1 VLTRAEGEALYRAYC
16 DELAK
21 EHGRLVVIKKGESG
35 LCRVIDRALKVLTFG
50 RQSRFLTSYTTT
62 LGKRIYVPDDWERYP
77 AIERY
82 LILRHEAVHVRQFR
96 RFTWPGMTLIYL
108 LLPLPMGLAAGR
120 ALIEWEAYRET
131 LVATWQ
137 VKGEVAARDPALAD
151 HIVARFV
158 GADYGWMWVFGGQ
171 VRRAI
176 ARTLREL
183 EQTPPPPVDHGVPTS
198 PNSPIGSRGER
209 TV

>member
-1 VLTRAEGEALYRAYC
+1 MTRTEAESLYRSYC
-16 DELAK
+16 EQLAR
-21 EHGRLVVIKKGESG
+21 EHGRLVVIEKGRSG
-35 LCRVIDRALKVLTFG
+35 LCRWIDRALKVVTFG
-50 RQSRFLTSYTTT
+50 KQNRFLTSYTTT
-62 LGKRIYVPDDWERYP
+62 LGRRIYVPDDWERYHP
-77 AIERY
+77 LDRY

-137 VKGEVAARDPALAD
+137 VKGEAAARDPALTD
-151 HIVARFV
+151 HIIARFT
-158 GADYGWMWVFGGQ
+158 GPDYGWMWVFGGQ

-176 ARTLREL
+176 AKTLRDL
-183 EQTPPPPVDHGVPTS
+183 EASPPPAIEP
-198 PNSPIGSRGER
+198 RA
-209 TV
+209 

>member
-1 VLTRAEGEALYRAYC
+1 MLTRAEAEALYDAYC
-16 DELAK
+16 DELAR
-21 EHGRLVVIKKGESG
+21 EFGRLVVIKKGESG
-35 LCRVIDRALKVLTFG
+35 LCRLIDKALKVLTFG
-50 RQSRFLTSYTTT
+50 KQNRFLTSYTTT

-96 RFTWPGMTLIYL
+96 RFTWPGMALFYL
-108 LLPLPMGLAAGR
+108 LLPVPMGLAAGR

-137 VKGEVAARDPALAD
+137 VKGPVAARDPALAD

-176 ARTLREL
+176 EKTLRTL
-183 EQTPPPPVDHGVPTS
+183 EQTPPPAVVG
-198 PNSPIGSRGER
+198 GGR